1 MKTETIFTK
10 ACLAVSLLAVAGC
23 SSFLDEENLASQSA
37 EQYYATADGYETLIT
52 GAYSTLKSVY
62 NTTNYF
68 QLTQLGTDLGT
79 QNDGTAT
86 NVLNQYTV
94 DYATDNDAV
103 YNQWKALYEALKNVN
118 AAINRAGSVKTKDQ
132 DIFEGI
138 DPDVLAQRVAEAKF
152 LRALYLFEIVKNWGQ
167 GPLVLEE
174 PTSPSTTSQ
183 LNTGEEFYTQILADL
198 KDVLDSSLPE
208 KQPASEYGRAS
219 KAAAKHLR
227 SLVYLTRGY
236 QSYADQNDFRNAF
249 NDAVDVINNSGHQLL
264 WNDYA
269 EVHRQANE
277 ANDEIIFLVSF
288 SSGTGW
294 NTCIQSEFYL
304 FVYREGWSD
313 ISFSTIYGND
323 YATVMPTKYAYLL
336 FDWKKDRRTETT
348 FMSPLNADP
357 ATSTDGTDRGKPWFE
372 STVGGKVPV
381 GEPVLVFP
389 VPGQDGT
396 EDVYP
401 AGYDAYET
409 YRVYSDDEKAAASA
423 NGQYLYNYP
432 QGSIAEGSYG
442 DAENDDYYRT
452 GYQSLNGKS
461 RAWLPVWKFKD
472 ANTRYNSS
480 GTVENGTRDIYLFR
494 LAETYLIAAEAAVNL
509 GENGEALH
517 YLNEIRKRARANA
530 PEAGLPDYSGTV
542 TVDDVLDE
550 RALELFGESP
560 RWNDLTRTGKLAE
573 RVLKY
578 NWDVTHITGGLIQ
591 TQLSESTNAKY
602 SLRPIPV
609 DWLNTLSNG
618 QELSNNP
625 GW

>member
-1 MKTETIFTK
+1 MRTKNILTKT
-10 ACLAVSLLAVAGC
+10 CLAVSLFAVAGC
-23 SSFLDEENLASQSA
+23 SSFLDEENIASQSA
-37 EQYYATADGYETLIT
+37 EQFYSTADGYETLIT

-79 QNDGTAT
+79 QNDGTST

-94 DYATDNDAV
+94 DYAIDNDAV
-103 YNQWKALYEALKNVN
+103 YSQWKALYEALKNVN
-118 AAINRAGSVKTKDQ
+118 AAINRAASVKTTDE

-138 DPDVLAQRVAEAKF
+138 DSDILAQRVAEAKF
-152 LRALYLFEIVKNWGQ
+152 LRALYLFEIVKNWGKA
-167 GPLVLEE
+167 PLILEE
-174 PTSPSTTSQ
+174 PTSPSTTAE
-183 LNTGEEFYTQILADL
+183 LNSGTDFYTQILADL
-198 KDVLDSSLPE
+198 QDVLDSSLPE
-208 KQPASEYGRAS
+208 KQPTSEYGRVS

-227 SLVYLTRGY
+227 ALVYLTRGY
-236 QSYADQNDFRNAF
+236 QDYADPNDFQNAY

-264 WNDYA
+264 SDYA
-269 EVHRQANE
+269 EVHRQSNE
-277 ANDEIIFLVSF
+277 VNDEIIFPISF
-288 SSGTGW
+288 STGTGW
-294 NTCIQSEFYL
+294 NTNIQTEFYL

-313 ISFSTIYGND
+313 ISFSSIYGND
-323 YATVMPTKYAYLL
+323 YASVMPTKYAYTL
-336 FDWKKDRRTETT
+336 FDWKNDRRTEVT
-348 FMSPLNADP
+348 FMSPLNGDP
-357 ATSTDGTDRGKPWFE
+357 ATSTDGTNRGKPWFE
-372 STVGGKVPV
+372 STVGATVPV

-389 VPGQDGT
+389 VPSQ
-396 EDVYP
+396 EDYKVYTDAEKDAETA
-401 AGYDAYET
+401 AGRY
-409 YRVYSDDEKAAASA
+409 V
-423 NGQYLYNYP
+423 YNYP
-432 QGSIAEGSYG
+432 QGSYS
-442 DAENDDYYRT
+442 DAENDDYYKT
-452 GYQSLNGKS
+452 GYQSLNGRS

-509 GENGEALH
+509 GDNGQAL
-517 YLNEIRKRARANA
+517 YYMNEIRKRARAGI
-530 PEAGLPDYSGTV
+530 AGSALPDYTGTV
-542 TVDDVLDE
+542 TIDDVLDE
-550 RALELFGESP
+550 RALELFGEVP

-573 RVLKY
+573 RVLEY

>member
-1 MKTETIFTK
+1 MKTKTIFTRT
-10 ACLAVSLLAVAGC
+10 CLAVSLLAVTGC

-37 EQYYATADGYETLIT
+37 EQYYSTADGYETLIT

-79 QNDGTAT
+79 QNDGTST

-94 DYATDNDAV
+94 DYAVDNDAV

-118 AAINRAGSVKTKDQ
+118 AAINRAGSVKTEDE

-138 DPDVLAQRVAEAKF
+138 NPDVLAQRVAEAKF

-167 GPLVLEE
+167 APLILEE
-174 PTSPSTTSQ
+174 PTSPTTTAE
-183 LNTGEEFYTQILADL
+183 LNSGAEFYTQILADL
-198 KDVLDSSLPE
+198 QDVLDSSLPE
-208 KQPASEYGRAS
+208 KQPSSEYGRAS

-227 SLVYLTRGY
+227 ALVYLTRGY
-236 QSYADQNDFRNAF
+236 QDYADPNDFQNAY
-249 NDAVDVINNSGHQLL
+249 NDAVDVINNSGYQLL
-264 WNDYA
+264 WSDYA
-269 EVHRQANE
+269 DVHRQSNE
-277 ANDEIIFLVSF
+277 VNDEIIFPISF
-288 SSGTGW
+288 SAGTGW
-294 NTCIQSEFYL
+294 NTNIQTEFYL
-304 FVYREGWSD
+304 FVYREGWAD
-313 ISFSTIYGND
+313 ISFSSIYGND
-323 YATVMPTKYAYLL
+323 YASVMPTKYAYTL
-336 FDWKKDRRTETT
+336 FDWKNDRRAEVT
-348 FMSPLNADP
+348 FMSPLNGDP
-357 ATSTDGTDRGKPWFE
+357 ATSTDGTNRGKPWFE
-372 STVGGKVPV
+372 STVGATVPV
-381 GEPVLVFP
+381 GEPVLIFP
-389 VPGQDGT
+389 VPSQD
-396 EDVYP
+396 DYKVYTDAEKEVESA
-401 AGYDAYET
+401 AGRY
-409 YRVYSDDEKAAASA
+409 V
-423 NGQYLYNYP
+423 YNYP
-432 QGSIAEGSYG
+432 QGSYA
-442 DAENDDYYRT
+442 DAENDDYYKT
-452 GYQSLNGKS
+452 GYQSLNGRS

-509 GENGEALH
+509 GDNGQAL
-517 YLNEIRKRARANA
+517 YYMNEIRKRARAGI
-530 PEAGLPDYSGTV
+530 AGSTLPDYTGTV
-542 TVDDVLDE
+542 TIDDVLNE
-550 RALELFGESP
+550 RALELFGEAP

-573 RVLKY
+573 RVLEY

-591 TQLSESTNAKY
+591 TQLSENTNEKY

>member
-1 MKTETIFTK
+1 MRTNNILTKT
-10 ACLAVSLLAVAGC
+10 CLAVSLFAVAGC
-23 SSFLDEENLASQSA
+23 SSFLDEENIASQSA
-37 EQYYATADGYETLIT
+37 EQFYSTADGYETLIT

-94 DYATDNDAV
+94 DYAIDNDAV
-103 YNQWKALYEALKNVN
+103 YSQWKALYEALKNVN
-118 AAINRAGSVKTKDQ
+118 AAINRAGSVKTTDE

-138 DPDVLAQRVAEAKF
+138 DSDILAQRVAEAKF
-152 LRALYLFEIVKNWGQ
+152 LRALYLFEIVKNWGKA
-167 GPLVLEE
+167 PLILEE
-174 PTSPSTTSQ
+174 PTSPSTTAELDSG
-183 LNTGEEFYTQILADL
+183 TDFYTQILADL
-198 KDVLDSSLPE
+198 QDVLDSSLPE
-208 KQPASEYGRAS
+208 KQPTSEYGRVS

-227 SLVYLTRGY
+227 ALVYLTRGY
-236 QSYADQNDFRNAF
+236 QDYADPNDFQNAY

-264 WNDYA
+264 SDYA
-269 EVHRQANE
+269 EVHRQSNE
-277 ANDEIIFLVSF
+277 VNDEIIFPISF
-288 SSGTGW
+288 SIGTGW
-294 NTCIQSEFYL
+294 NTNIQTEYYL

-313 ISFSTIYGND
+313 ISFSSIYGND
-323 YATVMPTKYAYLL
+323 YASVMPTKYAYTL
-336 FDWKKDRRTETT
+336 FDWKNDRRTEVT
-348 FMSPLNADP
+348 FMSPLNGDP
-357 ATSTDGTDRGKPWFE
+357 ATSTDGTNRGKPWFE
-372 STVGGKVPV
+372 STVGATVPV
-381 GEPVLVFP
+381 GEPVLIFP
-389 VPGQDGT
+389 VPSQEDYKVYT
-396 EDVYP
+396 EAEKDVETA
-401 AGYDAYET
+401 AGRY
-409 YRVYSDDEKAAASA
+409 V
-423 NGQYLYNYP
+423 YNYP
-432 QGSIAEGSYG
+432 QGSYS
-442 DAENDDYYRT
+442 DAENDDYYKT
-452 GYQSLNGKS
+452 GYQSLNGRS

-509 GENGEALH
+509 GDNGQAL
-517 YLNEIRKRARANA
+517 YYMNEIRKRARAGI
-530 PEAGLPDYSGTV
+530 AGSTLPDYTGTV
-542 TVDDVLDE
+542 TIDDVLDE
-550 RALELFGESP
+550 RALELFGEAP

-573 RVLKY
+573 RVLEY

>member
-1 MKTETIFTK
+1 MRTNNILTKT
-10 ACLAVSLLAVAGC
+10 CLAVSLFAVAGC
-23 SSFLDEENLASQSA
+23 SSFLDEENIASQSA
-37 EQYYATADGYETLIT
+37 EQFYSTADGYETLIT

-79 QNDGTAT
+79 QNDGTST

-94 DYATDNDAV
+94 DYAIDNDAV
-103 YNQWKALYEALKNVN
+103 YSQWKALYEALKNVN
-118 AAINRAGSVKTKDQ
+118 AAINRAGSVKTTDE

-138 DPDVLAQRVAEAKF
+138 DQDILVQRVAEAKF
-152 LRALYLFEIVKNWGQ
+152 LRALYLFEIVKNWGKA
-167 GPLVLEE
+167 PLILEE
-174 PTSPSTTSQ
+174 PTSPSTTAE
-183 LNTGEEFYTQILADL
+183 LNSGTDFYTQILADL
-198 KDVLDSSLPE
+198 QDVLDSSLPE
-208 KQPASEYGRAS
+208 KQPTSEYGRVS

-227 SLVYLTRGY
+227 ALVYLTRGY
-236 QSYADQNDFRNAF
+236 QDYADPNDFQNAY

-264 WNDYA
+264 SDYA
-269 EVHRQANE
+269 EVHRQSNE
-277 ANDEIIFLVSF
+277 VNDEIIFPISF
-288 SSGTGW
+288 STGTGW
-294 NTCIQSEFYL
+294 NTNIQTEFYL

-313 ISFSTIYGND
+313 ISFSSIYGND
-323 YATVMPTKYAYLL
+323 YASVMPTKYAYTL
-336 FDWKKDRRTETT
+336 FDWKNDRRTEVT
-348 FMSPLNADP
+348 FMSPLNGDP
-357 ATSTDGTDRGKPWFE
+357 ATSTDGTNRGKPWFE
-372 STVGGKVPV
+372 STVGATVPV
-381 GEPVLVFP
+381 GEPVPIFP
-389 VPGQDGT
+389 VPSQEDYKVYT
-396 EDVYP
+396 EAEKDVETA
-401 AGYDAYET
+401 AGRY
-409 YRVYSDDEKAAASA
+409 V
-423 NGQYLYNYP
+423 YNYP
-432 QGSIAEGSYG
+432 QGSYS
-442 DAENDDYYRT
+442 DAENDDYYKT
-452 GYQSLNGKS
+452 GYQSLNGRS

-509 GENGEALH
+509 GDNGQAL
-517 YLNEIRKRARANA
+517 YYMNEIRKRARAGI
-530 PEAGLPDYSGTV
+530 AGSALPDYTGTV
-542 TVDDVLDE
+542 TIDDVLDE
-550 RALELFGESP
+550 RALELFGEAP

-573 RVLKY
+573 RVLEY

>member
-1 MKTETIFTK
+1 MRTNNILTKT
-10 ACLAVSLLAVAGC
+10 CLAVSLFAVAGC
-23 SSFLDEENLASQSA
+23 SSFLDEENIASQSA
-37 EQYYATADGYETLIT
+37 EQFYSTADGYETLIT

-79 QNDGTAT
+79 QNDGTST

-94 DYATDNDAV
+94 DYAIDNDAV
-103 YNQWKALYEALKNVN
+103 YSQWKALYEALKNVN
-118 AAINRAGSVKTKDQ
+118 AAINRAGSVKTTDE

-138 DPDVLAQRVAEAKF
+138 DQDILVQRVAEAKF
-152 LRALYLFEIVKNWGQ
+152 LRALYLFEIVKNWGKA
-167 GPLVLEE
+167 PLILEE
-174 PTSPSTTSQ
+174 PTSPSTTAE
-183 LNTGEEFYTQILADL
+183 LNSGTDFYTQILADL
-198 KDVLDSSLPE
+198 QDVLDSSLPE
-208 KQPASEYGRAS
+208 KQPTSEYGRVS

-227 SLVYLTRGY
+227 ALVYLTRGY
-236 QSYADQNDFRNAF
+236 QDYADPNDFQNAY

-264 WNDYA
+264 SDYA
-269 EVHRQANE
+269 EVHRQSNE
-277 ANDEIIFLVSF
+277 VNDEIIFPISF
-288 SSGTGW
+288 STGTGW
-294 NTCIQSEFYL
+294 NTNIQTEFYL

-313 ISFSTIYGND
+313 ISFSSIYGND
-323 YATVMPTKYAYLL
+323 YASVMPTKYAYTL
-336 FDWKKDRRTETT
+336 FDWKNDRRTEVT
-348 FMSPLNADP
+348 FMSPLNGDP
-357 ATSTDGTDRGKPWFE
+357 ATSTDGTNRGKPWFE
-372 STVGGKVPV
+372 STVGATVPV

-389 VPGQDGT
+389 VPSQ
-396 EDVYP
+396 EDYKVFTDAEKDAETA
-401 AGYDAYET
+401 AGRY
-409 YRVYSDDEKAAASA
+409 V
-423 NGQYLYNYP
+423 YNYP
-432 QGSIAEGSYG
+432 QGSYS
-442 DAENDDYYRT
+442 DAENDDYYKT
-452 GYQSLNGKS
+452 GYQSLNGRS

-509 GENGEALH
+509 GDNGQAL
-517 YLNEIRKRARANA
+517 YYMNEIRKRARAGI
-530 PEAGLPDYSGTV
+530 AGSALPDYTGTV
-542 TVDDVLDE
+542 TIDDVLDE
-550 RALELFGESP
+550 RALELFGEAP

-573 RVLKY
+573 RVLEY

>member
-1 MKTETIFTK
+1 MF
-10 ACLAVSLLAVAGC
+10 AVAGC
-23 SSFLDEENLASQSA
+23 SSFLDEENIASQSA
-37 EQYYATADGYETLIT
+37 EQFYSTADGYETLIT

-79 QNDGTAT
+79 QNDGTST

-94 DYATDNDAV
+94 DYAIDNDAV
-103 YNQWKALYEALKNVN
+103 YSQWKALYEALKNVN
-118 AAINRAGSVKTKDQ
+118 AAINRAGSVKTTDE

-138 DPDVLAQRVAEAKF
+138 DQDILVQRVAEAKF
-152 LRALYLFEIVKNWGQ
+152 LRALYLFEIVKNWGKA
-167 GPLVLEE
+167 PLILEE
-174 PTSPSTTSQ
+174 PTSPSTTAE
-183 LNTGEEFYTQILADL
+183 LNSGTDFYTQILADL
-198 KDVLDSSLPE
+198 QDVLDSSLPE
-208 KQPASEYGRAS
+208 KQPTSEYGRVS

-227 SLVYLTRGY
+227 ALVYLTRGY
-236 QSYADQNDFRNAF
+236 QDYADPNDFQNAY

-264 WNDYA
+264 SDYA
-269 EVHRQANE
+269 EVHRQSNE
-277 ANDEIIFLVSF
+277 VNDEIIFPISF
-288 SSGTGW
+288 STGTGW
-294 NTCIQSEFYL
+294 NTNIQTEFYL

-313 ISFSTIYGND
+313 ISFSSIYGND
-323 YATVMPTKYAYLL
+323 YASVMPTKYAYTL
-336 FDWKKDRRTETT
+336 FDWKNDRRTEVT
-348 FMSPLNADP
+348 FMSPLNGDP
-357 ATSTDGTDRGKPWFE
+357 ATSTDGTNRGKPWFE
-372 STVGGKVPV
+372 STVGATVPV

-389 VPGQDGT
+389 VPSQ
-396 EDVYP
+396 EDYKVFTDAEKDAETA
-401 AGYDAYET
+401 AGRY
-409 YRVYSDDEKAAASA
+409 V
-423 NGQYLYNYP
+423 YNYP
-432 QGSIAEGSYG
+432 QGSYS
-442 DAENDDYYRT
+442 DAENDDYYKT
-452 GYQSLNGKS
+452 GYQSLNGRS

-509 GENGEALH
+509 GDNGQAL
-517 YLNEIRKRARANA
+517 YYMNEIRKRARAGI
-530 PEAGLPDYSGTV
+530 AGSALPDYTGTV
-542 TVDDVLDE
+542 TIDDVLDE
-550 RALELFGESP
+550 RALELFGEAP

-573 RVLKY
+573 RVLEY

>member
-1 MKTETIFTK
+1 MRTNNILTKT
-10 ACLAVSLLAVAGC
+10 CLAVSLFAVAGC
-23 SSFLDEENLASQSA
+23 SSFLDEENIASQSA
-37 EQYYATADGYETLIT
+37 EQFYSTADGYETLIT

-79 QNDGTAT
+79 QNDGTST

-94 DYATDNDAV
+94 DYAIDNDAV
-103 YNQWKALYEALKNVN
+103 YSQWKALYEALKNVN
-118 AAINRAGSVKTKDQ
+118 AAINRAGSVKTTDE

-138 DPDVLAQRVAEAKF
+138 DQDILVQRVAEAKF
-152 LRALYLFEIVKNWGQ
+152 LRALYLFEIVKNWGKA
-167 GPLVLEE
+167 PLILEE
-174 PTSPSTTSQ
+174 PTSPSTTAE
-183 LNTGEEFYTQILADL
+183 LNSGTDFYTQILADL
-198 KDVLDSSLPE
+198 QDVLDSSLPE
-208 KQPASEYGRAS
+208 KQPTSEYGRVS

-227 SLVYLTRGY
+227 ALVYLTRGY
-236 QSYADQNDFRNAF
+236 QDYADPNDFQNAY

-264 WNDYA
+264 SDYA
-269 EVHRQANE
+269 EVHRQSNE
-277 ANDEIIFLVSF
+277 VNDEIIFPISF
-288 SSGTGW
+288 STGTGW
-294 NTCIQSEFYL
+294 NTNIQTEFYL

-313 ISFSTIYGND
+313 ISFSSIYGND
-323 YATVMPTKYAYLL
+323 YASVMPTKYAYTL
-336 FDWKKDRRTETT
+336 FDWKNDRRTEVT
-348 FMSPLNADP
+348 FMSPLNGDP
-357 ATSTDGTDRGKPWFE
+357 ATSTDGTNRGKPWFE
-372 STVGGKVPV
+372 STVGATVPV
-381 GEPVLVFP
+381 GEPVLIFP
-389 VPGQDGT
+389 VPSQEDYKVYT
-396 EDVYP
+396 EAEKDVETA
-401 AGYDAYET
+401 AGRY
-409 YRVYSDDEKAAASA
+409 V
-423 NGQYLYNYP
+423 YNYP
-432 QGSIAEGSYG
+432 QGSYS
-442 DAENDDYYRT
+442 DAENDDYYKT
-452 GYQSLNGKS
+452 GYQSLNGRS

-509 GENGEALH
+509 GDNGQAL
-517 YLNEIRKRARANA
+517 YYMNEIRKRARAGI
-530 PEAGLPDYSGTV
+530 AGSALPDYTGTV
-542 TVDDVLDE
+542 TIDDVLDE
-550 RALELFGESP
+550 RALELFGEAP

-573 RVLKY
+573 RVLEY

>member
-1 MKTETIFTK
+1 MKTKTIFTRT
-10 ACLAVSLLAVAGC
+10 CLAVSLLAVTGC

-37 EQYYATADGYETLIT
+37 EQYYSTADGYETLIT

-79 QNDGTAT
+79 QNDGTST

-94 DYATDNDAV
+94 DYAVDNDAV

-118 AAINRAGSVKTKDQ
+118 AAINRASSVKTEDE

-138 DPDVLAQRVAEAKF
+138 NPDVLAQRVAEAKF

-167 GPLVLEE
+167 APLILEE
-174 PTSPSTTSQ
+174 PTSPATTAE
-183 LNTGEEFYTQILADL
+183 LDNGAEFYAQILADL
-198 KDVLDSSLPE
+198 QDVLDSSLPE
-208 KQPASEYGRAS
+208 KQPTSEYGRVS

-227 SLVYLTRGY
+227 ALVYLTRGY
-236 QSYADQNDFRNAF
+236 QDYADPNDFQNAYS
-249 NDAVDVINNSGHQLL
+249 DAVDVINNSGHRLL
-264 WNDYA
+264 SDYA
-269 EVHRQANE
+269 EVHRQSNE
-277 ANDEIIFLVSF
+277 VNDEIIFPISF
-288 SSGTGW
+288 STGTGW
-294 NTCIQSEFYL
+294 NTNIQTEYYL

-313 ISFSTIYGND
+313 ISFSSIYGND
-323 YATVMPTKYAYLL
+323 YASVMPTKYAYTL
-336 FDWKKDRRTETT
+336 FDWKNDRRTEVT
-348 FMSPLNADP
+348 FMSPLNGDP
-357 ATSTDGTDRGKPWFE
+357 ATSTDGTNRGKPWFE
-372 STVGGKVPV
+372 STVGATVPV
-381 GEPVLVFP
+381 GEPVLIFP
-389 VPGQDGT
+389 VPSQ
-396 EDVYP
+396 EDYKVYTDAEKDAETA
-401 AGYDAYET
+401 AGRY
-409 YRVYSDDEKAAASA
+409 V
-423 NGQYLYNYP
+423 YNYP
-432 QGSIAEGSYG
+432 QGSYA
-442 DAENDDYYRT
+442 DAENDDYYKT
-452 GYQSLNGKS
+452 GYQSLNGRS

-509 GENGEALH
+509 GDNGQAL
-517 YLNEIRKRARANA
+517 YYMNEIRKRARV
-530 PEAGLPDYSGTV
+530 GITGSTLPDYTGTI
-542 TVDDVLDE
+542 TIDDVLDE
-550 RALELFGESP
+550 RALELFGEVP

-573 RVLKY
+573 RVLEY

-591 TQLSESTNAKY
+591 TQLSGSTNAKY